1 MSQKIEELEGHINRI
16 QKELTWLKGQ
26 IKLFKEAEKIREFQE
41 SVIKRNA
48 KDED

>member
-1 MSQKIEELEGHINRI
+1 MTQRIEELEGHANRI
-16 QKELTWLKGQ
+16 QKELSWLKGQ

-41 SVIKRNA
+41 LVIKRNE